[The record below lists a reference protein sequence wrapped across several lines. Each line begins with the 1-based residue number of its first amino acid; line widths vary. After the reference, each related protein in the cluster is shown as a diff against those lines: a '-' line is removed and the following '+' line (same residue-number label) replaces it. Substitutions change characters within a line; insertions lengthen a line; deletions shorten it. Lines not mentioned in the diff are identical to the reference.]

1 MFSLKW
7 LLLGPLVGYYNY
19 LTIDAILIRET
30 AKAILIIFDG
40 QKAWLPKSWILSI
53 KRPPRSADLIQIR
66 ISEYHWT
73 KKFI

>member
-7 LLLGPLVGYYNY
+7 LIFGPPIGYYNY
-19 LTIDAILIRET
+19 LTIDAILIKET
-30 AKAILIIFDG
+30 PKAILIIFG
-40 QKAWLPKSWILSI
+40 EQKAWIPKTWILSI
-53 KRPPRSADLIQIR
+53 KCSTCPASLIQIR